1 MITLYGRKTSFN
13 VQKVLWYLEELG
25 VEFSLTELGG
35 RFGGLDEP
43 EFVRL
48 NPMKKVPVLVDDNP
62 GFDSERVIWESHSI
76 LRYLAAE
83 YGEALT
89 PFERSEYERWM
100 DWSQVIFQPA
110 FMGTFW
116 GFYRMPAHKQNPEQ
130 IEQDIQTCL
139 KALETIEECLTEGFL
154 AGKQLSLAD
163 ICVGAVLYRLTE
175 QGLEISLPEKVNQW
189 YLKLKQRSG
198 FQKWVMSDFSELK
211 AREDY

>member
-83 YGEALT
+83 YGEVLT

-100 DWSQVIFQPA
+100 DWSQVVFQPA

-130 IEQDIQTCL
+130 IERDIQTCL
-139 KALETIEECLTEGFL
+139 KALETIEECLAEGFL

-175 QGLEISLPEKVNQW
+175 QGLEIPLPEKVNQW

-198 FQKWVMSDFSELK
+198 YQKWVMSDFSELK